1 MKILLFGITKE
12 IIGSSTLDFTIDQTD
27 LTSETLLDIL
37 KEKYPELSKLRSI
50 ALAVNGEHANGS
62 EIVSD
67 KDEIALIPPM
77 SGG

>member
-12 IIGSSTLDFTIDQTD
+12 IIGSSTIDFTIDQTD
-27 LTSETLLDIL
+27 LTSEMLLDIL